1 MSKDFIDET
10 NYKEFDYV
18 TYPRQFNSY
27 RWFKPILTLILFA
40 FFFIILGT
48 LVTAAA
54 ALYHFL
60 ETGGDIN
67 GFIERFKNVTYD
79 NMSVHDLTG
88 CLVYFGTL
96 AMIIPALAMARG
108 IVRDRSFASYSSSR
122 GGWSHTV
129 FFKSLIIAILVFGSI
144 TYIHTFGFH
153 APGPYNNQFTKAGL
167 IALCI
172 LCPLQCL
179 GEEYAFRALLTQTL
193 GSWTRL
199 PILSITLVSVGFAAL
214 HPYDRMG
221 QIGVV
226 ASGLGLGLAAWI
238 GHGLEVPAALH
249 IVNNLSAFL
258 LEGFGYQK
266 ISSSTSKEE
275 MVVTIL
281 VNLVYVLAI
290 LFISMKTDW
299 FDRLKYNDAGDWNIL
314 LDDKRK
320 RKAAKKAARKAKKE
334 ARKNR

>member
-40 FFFIILGT
+40 FFFIILGV
-48 LVTAAA
+48 LVTASA

-67 GFIERFKNVTYD
+67 GFIKRFTNVTYD

-129 FFKSLIIAILVFGSI
+129 FIKSLFIAIIVFGSI

-153 APGPYNNQFTKAGL
+153 APGPHSNQFTKAGL

-179 GEEYAFRALLTQTL
+179 GEEYAFRGLLTQTL

-199 PILSITLVSVGFAAL
+199 PILSITLVSIGFAAL

-221 QIGVV
+221 QIGVL
-226 ASGLGLGLAAWI
+226 ASGLSLGLAAWI

-266 ISSSTSKEE
+266 ISSSTSTEE
-275 MVVTIL
+275 MIVTVLIN
-281 VNLVYVLAI
+281 VVYVLAV

-320 RKAAKKAARKAKKE
+320 RKEAKKAAKKAKKE
-334 ARKNR
+334 ARKNG

>member
-1 MSKDFIDET
+1 MSRDFIDEN

-27 RWFKPILTLILFA
+27 RWYKPILTLILFA
-40 FFFIILGT
+40 FFFIILGAM
-48 LVTAAA
+48 VVAAA
-54 ALYHFL
+54 GLYHFL

-67 GFIERFKNVTYD
+67 GFIKRFTDVSYD

-96 AMIIPALAMARG
+96 AMIIPSLAMARG

-122 GGWSHTV
+122 GGWSHIV
-129 FFKSLIIAILVFGSI
+129 FIKSLIIAIIVFGSI
-144 TYIHTFGFH
+144 TYIQTFGFH

-179 GEEYAFRALLTQTL
+179 GEEYAFRGLLTQTF
-193 GSWTRL
+193 GSWLRL
-199 PILSITLVSVGFAAL
+199 PIVSITLVSIGFAAL

-221 QIGVV
+221 QIGV
-226 ASGLGLGLAAWI
+226 AATGLGLGLAAWI

-249 IVNNLSAFL
+249 IVNNMTAFL
-258 LEGFGYQK
+258 MEGFGYQK
-266 ISSSTSKEE
+266 ITTSTSKED
-275 MVVTIL
+275 MIVTIL
-281 VNLVYVLAI
+281 VNVVYVMVIFL
-290 LFISMKTDW
+290 ISRTTDW

-320 RKAAKKAARKAKKE
+320 RKAAKRAAKKAKKE
-334 ARKNR
+334 ASMKQ